1 MLYLPYSFMVVWEES
16 LDANAKTF
24 SVSRAVFFHLIPC
37 LIYLIV
43 NCLPVR
49 LLKHCLRVRVF
60 LLLALRG
67 ERRGGAV
74 GQHLGEPAGGRHA
87 VPGGVHARHAARLP
101 ALRAAGLV
109 DRGRLPGPLR
119 RAQAASLL
127 PAALILDGM
136 LTRKINIVCKNI
148 FTKYCP
154 GPAQLRQQERPGRG
168 VPARD
173 GRGDRGHGAGAGAPP
188 AR

>member
-24 SVSRAVFFHLIPC
+24 SVSRAVFFHFLCP
-37 LIYLIV
+37 YLIV

-49 LLKHCLRVRVF
+49 HLQHCLRVRVF

-74 GQHLGEPAGGRHA
+74 GQHLGEPPGGGHA
-87 VPGGVHARHAARLP
+87 VPGGLHARHAARLP
-101 ALRAAGLV
+101 AVRAAGLV

-119 RAQAASLL
+119 RAQAATLL
-127 PAALILDGM
+127 PAAFLLDGM
-136 LTRKINIVCKNI
+136 LMRN
-148 FTKYCP
+148 
-154 GPAQLRQQERPGRG
+154 
-168 VPARD
+168 
-173 GRGDRGHGAGAGAPP
+173 
-188 AR
+188 